1 MVACSKLQLTK
12 IKYSETLQS
21 QRIKDKVKIILVKL
35 SLMVT
40 YSMSSLY
47 HTLVLSYLKLCNASF

>member
-21 QRIKDKVKIILVKL
+21 LRIKDKVKIILVNFYGYLL

-40 YSMSSLY
+40 YNMSSLY
-47 HTLVLSYLKLCNASF
+47 HTLVFII

>member
-21 QRIKDKVKIILVKL
+21 QRIKDKVKIILINFYGYLL
-35 SLMVT
+35 SLMVA
-40 YSMSSLY
+40 YSMSSVY
-47 HTLVLSYLKLCNASF
+47 HTLVFVI